1 MRQDI
6 DQKKVR
12 RRYEDVKDYEDTVR
26 RQAALA
32 EQARLKEQYARKVDC
47 RAKSIKGKSIA
58 NIIDDYIKKQ
68 MV

>member
-6 DQKKVR
+6 DQKKIR

-32 EQARLKEQYARKVDC
+32 EQARLKEQEARELDNKV
-47 RAKSIKGKSIA
+47 KSIT
-58 NIIDDYIKKQ
+58 DDNK
-68 MV
+68 